1 MSELGHLDLGLSEQS
16 NPGSQSEPVMQT
28 ELQRQAEHITQAVV
42 AIVPAAGI
50 GSRMGA
56 DRPKQYLEVCG
67 QSILGH
73 TLDKLLSHPHISNVI
88 VALHPND
95 TIFNTLPQAAHPKLT
110 TVLGGGERAD
120 SVLAALQIAPEHS
133 WALVHDAARPCLTA
147 TDIDKLLASR
157 VQFPQGAIL
166 AMPVRDTMKR
176 ANKQGEICATVC
188 RDNLWHALTPQL
200 FQAAQLKDYLNA
212 ALAAGVVVTDEASAM
227 EWAGISPGL
236 VSGRADNIKVTHPDD
251 LGLAELFLMRAAK

>member
-1 MSELGHLDLGLSEQS
+1 MTELGHVDFGLNQQS
-16 NPGSQSEPVMQT
+16 NPDSQSDLVTQI
-28 ELQRQAEHITQAVV
+28 ELQRQAEHVIQAVV

-67 QSILGH
+67 QSILAH
-73 TLDKLLSHPHISNVI
+73 TLDKLLSHPQISQVI
-88 VALHPND
+88 VALHSND
-95 TIFNTLPQAAHPKLT
+95 TIFDTLPQAVHPKLI
-110 TVLGGGERAD
+110 TVIGGGERAD

-133 WALVHDAARPCLTA
+133 WALVHDAARPCLAA

-176 ANKQGEICATVC
+176 ANKQGEISVTVC

-212 ALAAGVVVTDEASAM
+212 AMAAGVVVTDEASAM
-227 EWAGISPGL
+227 EWAGVTPGL

-251 LGLAELFLMRAAK
+251 LGLAELFLMRAVK

>member
-251 LGLAELFLMRAAK
+251 LGLAELF

>member
-1 MSELGHLDLGLSEQS
+1 MTELGHMELGLSEHS
-16 NPGSQSEPVMQT
+16 NPDSQSELVTQT
-28 ELQRQAEHITQAVV
+28 DMPRQAEHVFQTVV

-67 QSILGH
+67 QSILAH
-73 TLDKLLSHPHISNVI
+73 TLDKLLSHPHISHVI

-95 TIFNTLPQAAHPKLT
+95 SVFDTLPQAVHPKLI

-120 SVLAALQIAPEHS
+120 SVLAALQVAPEHS

-176 ANKQGEICATVC
+176 ANQQGEISATVC

-200 FQAAQLKDYLNA
+200 FPTSQLTLHLQAAM
-212 ALAAGVVVTDEASAM
+212 AAGAVVTDEASAM

-251 LGLAELFLMRAAK
+251 LGLAELFLMRAAT

>member
-1 MSELGHLDLGLSEQS
+1 MTALECVEHGLITSANLE
-16 NPGSQSEPVMQT
+16 NQSEPAIQI
-28 ELQRQAEHITQAVV
+28 EHATQAVV

-67 QSILGH
+67 QSILAH
-73 TLDKLLSHPHISNVI
+73 TLDRLLSHPRISQVI
-88 VALHPND
+88 VALHPD
-95 TIFNTLPQAAHPKLT
+95 DDIFDSLPQAIHPKLIK
-110 TVLGGGERAD
+110 VLGGGERAD
-120 SVLAALQIAPEHS
+120 SVLAALQLAPQNS

-147 TDIDKLLASR
+147 ADIDKLLASR
-157 VQFPQGAIL
+157 GQFPQGAIL

-176 ANKQGEICATVC
+176 ANQLGEIGTTVC
-188 RDNLWHALTPQL
+188 RDDLWHALTPQL
-200 FQAAQLKDYLNA
+200 FPTGQLKGYLNA
-212 ALAAGVVVTDEASAM
+212 AMAAGAVVTDEASAM

-251 LGLAELFLMRAAK
+251 LGLAELFLMRALSSR